1 MDSGRLNFWLTSLA
15 NMGVLVG
22 LAVLIME
29 IRQNNELTMAQI
41 EQMRS
46 EAFLSWRQEVAL
58 NDHLA
63 PLLAK
68 VNQLVSDMYGGPDDS
83 VDAEGIQVWTANIL
97 DVLEPVDQ
105 IRLASYIS
113 RSYWDYENMYFQ
125 YQRGLVSEDYWSE
138 RIVPA
143 IIGDAPEWKGVNGG
157 RLPGG
162 RKEFN
167 DEVERLLS
175 ADK

>member
-1 MDSGRLNFWLTSLA
+1 MDSGRLNIWLTSLA
-15 NMGVLVG
+15 NIGVLVG

-46 EAFLSWRQEVAL
+46 EAFVSWKQEVAL

-68 VNQLVSDMYGGPDDS
+68 AEQLLIDMYGEPDDS
-83 VDAEGIQVWTANIL
+83 VDAADMQEMVANII

-105 IRLASYIS
+105 FRLTFYIS
-113 RSYWDYENMYFQ
+113 SSYWDYENVYFQ

-138 RIVPA
+138 RVVPG
-143 IIGDAPEWKGVNGG
+143 IIGYAPQWKGVNGG
-157 RLPGG
+157 SLPRG
-162 RKEFN
+162 RNEFN

-175 ADK
+175 ANE

>member
-1 MDSGRLNFWLTSLA
+1 LA
-15 NMGVLVG
+15 NIGVLVG

-41 EQMRS
+41 EQTRS
-46 EAFLSWRQEVAL
+46 DAFVSWGQEVVL

-68 VNQLVSDMYGGPDDS
+68 ADQLVIDMYGEPDDS
-83 VDAEGIQVWTANIL
+83 VDAAEIQEWTANIL

-105 IRLASYIS
+105 IRLTSFVS
-113 RSYWDYENMYFQ
+113 RSYWDYENVYFQ

-138 RIVPA
+138 RVVPA
-143 IIGDAPEWKGVNGG
+143 IITYAPQWKGVNGG
-157 RLPGG
+157 SLPVG
-162 RKEFN
+162 RNEFN

-175 ADK
+175 ADE